1 MVFRKI
7 LASKSHHS
15 RHHHNS
21 LHHHHH
27 LSLKW
32 PKRRHTLISNVTGSN
47 ETKYLSPF
55 RNSTDTGSRKRD
67 RLNVKIKSLRNKIHM
82 RFHPTYIIDDTATV
96 TSDEK
101 YDAYGETKRDE
112 LTTMSLE
119 ELFPRSNRYR
129 IPEDNEEETNSVIHR
144 ELGKSENENED
155 ENDYPR
161 WGNAEQRYS
170 FENDQFNEDEIV
182 NRIRSEIRTTK
193 LNSVKTSN
201 RTLAKATEAQLI
213 GKRVLQ
219 QLSCQSNQLTKIE
232 DNCDILKIQ
241 SNVADKKI
249 DELVHENRSLF
260 ALTSPNP
267 FRKKREREKQNQI
280 NDLKMKQYHLQQ
292 ETMKRAQES
301 GRNLAVRLTSNYE
314 RYDKEEERQYIL
326 KNAQKYQFEP
336 DEEDNRMEIELYEN
350 FEQIKAASGNLK
362 EMAQAFGREFEAQ
375 NSRMFDIENNV
386 QQVDGAL
393 QAKRFRL
400 DRVIG
405 RKE

>member
-1 MVFRKI
+1 
-7 LASKSHHS
+7 
-15 RHHHNS
+15 
-21 LHHHHH
+21 
-27 LSLKW
+27 
-32 PKRRHTLISNVTGSN
+32 
-47 ETKYLSPF
+47 
-55 RNSTDTGSRKRD
+55 
-67 RLNVKIKSLRNKIHM
+67 M
-82 RFHPTYIIDDTATV
+82 RFHPTSIIEDTATV
-96 TSDEK
+96 TSDGK

-112 LTTMSLE
+112 LATMSLE
-119 ELFPRSNRYR
+119 ELFPRSRR
-129 IPEDNEEETNSVIHR
+129 HQVPEENEEETNSVIHR
-144 ELGKSENENED
+144 EFGKIENENENENGNENENVN

-161 WGNAEQRYS
+161 WGNAEHRYN

-182 NRIRSEIRTTK
+182 SRIRSEIRNTK
-193 LNSVKTSN
+193 LNSVKASN
-201 RTLAKATEAQLI
+201 RTLAKATEAQLT

-267 FRKKREREKQNQI
+267 FRKKREREKQAQI
-280 NDLKMKQYHLQQ
+280 NNLKLKQYQLQQ

-301 GRNLAVRLTSNYE
+301 GKNLAVNLTSNHE
-314 RYDKEEERQYIL
+314 RYNKEAERQRIL
-326 KNAQKYQFEP
+326 NNARKYQFEP

-350 FEQIKAASGNLK
+350 FGQIKAASGNLK
-362 EMAQAFGREFEAQ
+362 IMAQAFGREFEAQ
-375 NSRMFDIENNV
+375 NYRMLDIENNV

-393 QAKRFRL
+393 QAKRCRL
-400 DRVIG
+400 DRVMG

>member
-15 RHHHNS
+15 RHHHHP
-21 LHHHHH
+21 LHHHR

-32 PKRRHTLISNVTGSN
+32 QNHRHTLISDVTGSH

-55 RNSTDTGSRKRD
+55 RSSTDTGSRKRD

-82 RFHPTYIIDDTATV
+82 RFHPTCIIEDTATV

-101 YDAYGETKRDE
+101 YGAYGETKRDE
-112 LTTMSLE
+112 PATMSLE
-119 ELFPRSNRYR
+119 ELFPRSNRHR
-129 IPEDNEEETNSVIHR
+129 ILEEYEEETNSVIHR
-144 ELGKSENENED
+144 ELGEIANENEN

-161 WGNAEQRYS
+161 WGNAEHHYN

-182 NRIRSEIRTTK
+182 SRIRSEIRNTK
-193 LNSVKTSN
+193 LKSVKASN
-201 RTLAKATEAQLI
+201 RTLAKATEAQLT

-267 FRKKREREKQNQI
+267 FRKKREREKQTQI
-280 NDLKMKQYHLQQ
+280 KNLKLKQYQLQQ

-301 GRNLAVRLTSNYE
+301 GKNLAVNLTSNYE
-314 RYDKEEERQYIL
+314 RYDKEAERQCIL
-326 KNAQKYQFEP
+326 NNARKYQFEP

-362 EMAQAFGREFEAQ
+362 VMAQAFGREFGAQ
-375 NSRMFDIENNV
+375 NYRMLDIENNV

-393 QAKRFRL
+393 QAKRCRL
-400 DRVIG
+400 DRVMG